1 MNDYTSLIKLQAI
14 DLLLDKQASLMEG
27 VLKGLSDSTAID
39 QLSAKRLAVEKE
51 LSKLAQSQSKL
62 QLELVEYKDKI
73 SSLTKRM
80 YAGTLRNEKEIK
92 SLQDEITYL
101 EILYTEKEESILDL
115 MVKTESYD
123 SMILS
128 VDEKLKTAKDENQE
142 RQKDLMAS
150 KHDIEILISEQQ
162 IERDEVVKNITK
174 TLLDSY
180 TQLRIKKGGIAVS
193 QLSRDMCG
201 ICRIVIPS
209 SELQQMKRSREWRK
223 CSGCDRMIVVG

>member
-1 MNDYTSLIKLQAI
+1 MNDYASLIKLQSI
-14 DLLLDKQASLMEG
+14 DLLLDKQAGLMEE
-27 VLKGLSDSTAID
+27 VLKGLSDSTAVD

-62 QLELVEYKDKI
+62 QLELIEYKDKI

-101 EILYTEKEESILDL
+101 ETLYTEKEESVLDL

-123 SMILS
+123 SMLLS

-162 IERDEVVKNITK
+162 IERDKVVKNITK
-174 TLLDSY
+174 TLFDSY
-180 TQLRIKKGGIAVS
+180 TQLRTKKGGIAVS

-209 SELQQMKRSREWRK
+209 SELQEMKRSKEWRK

>member
-1 MNDYTSLIKLQAI
+1 MNDYASLIKLQAI
-14 DLLLDKQASLMEG
+14 DLLLDKQAVLMEG

-62 QLELVEYKDKI
+62 QIELVEYKDKI

-80 YAGTLRNEKEIK
+80 YAGTLRNEKELK
-92 SLQDEITYL
+92 GLQDEITYL
-101 EILYTEKEESILDL
+101 ESLYAEKEESVLDL

-123 SMILS
+123 SMLLS

-162 IERDEVVKNITK
+162 IERDKVVKNITK

-180 TQLRIKKGGIAVS
+180 TQLRIKKGGVAVS

>member
-1 MNDYTSLIKLQAI
+1 
-14 DLLLDKQASLMEG
+14 
-27 VLKGLSDSTAID
+27 
-39 QLSAKRLAVEKE
+39 
-51 LSKLAQSQSKL
+51 
-62 QLELVEYKDKI
+62 
-73 SSLTKRM
+73 
-80 YAGTLRNEKEIK
+80 
-92 SLQDEITYL
+92 
-101 EILYTEKEESILDL
+101 
-115 MVKTESYD
+115 
-123 SMILS
+123 MILS

>member
-1 MNDYTSLIKLQAI
+1 MNDYASLIKLQAI